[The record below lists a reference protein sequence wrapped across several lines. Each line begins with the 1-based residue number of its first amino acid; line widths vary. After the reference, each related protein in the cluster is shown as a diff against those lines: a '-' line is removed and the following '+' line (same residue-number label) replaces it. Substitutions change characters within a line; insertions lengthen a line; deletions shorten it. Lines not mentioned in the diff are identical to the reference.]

1 MRADC
6 TLHAIFRSAP
16 SWLSDLAGAWIFYTV
31 LPAWP
36 WPQPSFQRIAR
47 FAPWIGLLI
56 GALQGLLWSG
66 LSRLGWPPEACAPCV
81 VALGIQLSGGLH
93 HDGLIDT
100 ADGLGAPEERRL
112 EAMEDS
118 RVGASGVLAL
128 VMVLL
133 LQVGALIQLG
143 GQAPIGLCLAAFWAR
158 VSPLWAMARFDYL
171 RADGTAAFHRDHARP
186 LWDALPTL
194 LVVALLAGVVAP
206 FPLLFGMVVAILVA
220 QALGRRLGGHTGDSY
235 GAVLVLTEMITL
247 LGLALLLPA
256 S

>member
-1 MRADC
+1 M
-6 TLHAIFRSAP
+6 
-16 SWLSDLAGAWIFYTV
+16 
-31 LPAWP
+31 
-36 WPQPSFQRIAR
+36 
-47 FAPWIGLLI
+47 GLLI
-56 GALQGLLWSG
+56 GALQGLLWIG
-66 LSRLGWPPEACAPCV
+66 LSRLGWPLAACAPCV
-81 VALGIQLSGGLH
+81 VALGTQLSGGLH

-100 ADGLGAPEERRL
+100 ADGLGAPAERRL

-143 GQAPIGLCLAAFWAR
+143 EQAPLGLCLAAFWAR
-158 VSPLWAMARFDYL
+158 VAPLWAMARFDYL
-171 RADGTAAFHRDHARP
+171 RADGTAAFHRDHGRP
-186 LWDALPTL
+186 LWDALPAL
-194 LVVALLAGVVAP
+194 LVVVVLAGWVGP
-206 FPLLFGMVVAILVA
+206 MPLVLGGVVAILVA
-220 QALGRRLGGHTGDSY
+220 QSLGRRLGGHTGDSY

>member
-1 MRADC
+1 
-6 TLHAIFRSAP
+6 
-16 SWLSDLAGAWIFYTV
+16 
-31 LPAWP
+31 
-36 WPQPSFQRIAR
+36 
-47 FAPWIGLLI
+47 
-56 GALQGLLWSG
+56 
-66 LSRLGWPPEACAPCV
+66 
-81 VALGIQLSGGLH
+81 LH

-128 VMVLL
+128 VMVVL
-133 LQVGALIQLG
+133 LQVAALIQLG
-143 GQAPIGLCLAAFWAR
+143 PHAPIGLCLAAFWAR

-206 FPLLFGMVVAILVA
+206 FPLLLGMVVAILVA